1 MRKNIVWGI
10 LIVIVLGVLFLPL
23 VDKTP
28 TTTRVIVDYTNKEI
42 VHPNCYDQAS
52 LTNWIDEVS
61 FGRAVNDLE
70 FEVRD
75 SSSQKLLETG
85 KTNIFTRIRSEEH
98 TTELQSRFDLVCRLL
113 L

>member
-75 SSSQKLLETG
+75 SCTQ
-85 KTNIFTRIRSEEH
+85 RSEEH
-98 TTELQSRFDLVCRLL
+98 TSELQSRFEIVCRLL
-113 L
+113 LEKK